1 MTNRGIVWVVA
12 GVSAA
17 AIGCGTSSSPSI
29 IDGAAGAGGS
39 AGLHWFTTCGEPV
52 CQTNNDGGPP
62 DSGVSACG
70 GGEQMGGSCDIQGAT
85 CDPGHGC
92 GVLLLCSD
100 RDPKVQTGGCPVS
113 RRSAK
118 RDIVY
123 LDDAAIDNLA
133 AKLRALRLAT
143 YRYKDNPS
151 RERLGFVID
160 DGAGKLAV
168 DEARDQI
175 DLYAYMSWA
184 VGALQ
189 SQMKRLDAQEREIAS
204 LRHQLA
210 SSARR
215 PVGR

>member
-1 MTNRGIVWVVA
+1 
-12 GVSAA
+12 
-17 AIGCGTSSSPSI
+17 
-29 IDGAAGAGGS
+29 
-39 AGLHWFTTCGEPV
+39 
-52 CQTNNDGGPP
+52 
-62 DSGVSACG
+62 
-70 GGEQMGGSCDIQGAT
+70 
-85 CDPGHGC
+85 
-92 GVLLLCSD
+92 VLLLCSD
-100 RDPKVQTGGCPVS
+100 KDPKVQTGGCPVS
-113 RRSAK
+113 RRAAK

-204 LRHQLA
+204 LRHELG

-215 PVGR
+215 PVRR